1 MSYFTTE
8 NLTKLGLNDEQIKKI
23 FAERGKEMAKYND
36 YEEIKQKYK
45 EQGERL
51 NELQKMEPDKLKEQV
66 DILTKNHKEQL
77 KEMEKQHSETLKKMT
92 VKMNLNDVYDPDII
106 MNLLDLNKIDI
117 DENGNVKIGLDEQ
130 LENMRKEKSFLFKSD
145 NTKVTGI
152 TPAEGDF
159 NNESKINYTELL
171 NEAREKGDNER
182 AIRIINEA
190 SANGEYIR

>member
-45 EQGERL
+45 EQGEQL
-51 NELQKMEPDKLKEQV
+51 NELQKMEPEKLKEQV

-92 VKMNLNDVYDPDII
+92 VKMNLNDVHDPDII

-130 LENMRKEKSFLFKSD
+130 LENMRKEKSFLFKND
-145 NTKVTGI
+145 NTKVTAVEP
-152 TPAEGDF
+152 TEGDSAKEKKET
-159 NNESKINYTELL
+159 NEFLKSVYRGAGIEGNDKIN
-171 NEAREKGDNER
+171 G
-182 AIRIINEA
+182 
-190 SANGEYIR
+190 